1 MAFRPSVKHTHT
13 LPPKSSLHKL
23 SASAGVKEVSLVSR
37 HFREPGAARL
47 QGRGRGCQSHITE
60 PHRLSRA
67 QLPQTGSSVS
77 HRRPELTLGF
87 GEGVAERF
95 SGKFQ
100 AR

>member
-1 MAFRPSVKHTHT
+1 MKHTHT

-23 SASAGVKEVSLVSR
+23 SASPGVKEVSLVSR

-47 QGRGRGCQSHITE
+47 QGGGRGCQSHITE
-60 PHRLSRA
+60 PHWLSRA